1 MAWAYEKWGVAV
13 YDGLGD
19 RRKALEEHLEEEEIN
34 LTQKNRKSLFNPK
47 VWADQ
52 KKLLETALALMNAMG
67 QNLYKDFN
75 RFMVDVDTALKDLDI
90 RLSPSEKTRIL
101 QAVSWRDEEAEE
113 VVKKVHKMGA
123 RTLDRLQEKLN
134 CKKED
139 LPDYGYWPGEKE
151 GEYIEYEPES
161 DLRDYENIP
170 LKEDIHRYFLNE
182 VRPHVPDA
190 WMDTGKTR
198 IGYEISFNKY
208 FYKHKPLRSL
218 EEVTS
223 DILKL
228 EEETEGL
235 LKKLV
240 SFGENR

>member
-1 MAWAYEKWGVAV
+1 M
-13 YDGLGD
+13 
-19 RRKALEEHLEEEEIN
+19 
-34 LTQKNRKSLFNPK
+34 
-47 VWADQ
+47 
-52 KKLLETALALMNAMG
+52 
-67 QNLYKDFN
+67 
-75 RFMVDVDTALKDLDI
+75 
-90 RLSPSEKTRIL
+90 
-101 QAVSWRDEEAEE
+101 
-113 VVKKVHKMGA
+113 VKKVHKMGA
-123 RTLDRLQEKLN
+123 RNLDRLQEKLN
-134 CKKED
+134 RKKKD

-228 EEETEGL
+228 EEETDGL